1 MGLFPIGGA
10 KATAMARKGSLVGLL
25 TFAFML
31 GFGTTV
37 AEPALIVIAVEAA
50 GIAGQAG
57 TIENTEEA
65 EASYALGLRMTV
77 AVSVGVALVVGVFE
91 F

>member
-1 MGLFPIGGA
+1 M
-10 KATAMARKGSLVGLL
+10 VGLL

-37 AEPALIVIAVEAA
+37 AEPALIAIAVEAA
-50 GIAGQAG
+50 GIAGQADA
-57 TIENTEEA
+57 IENTEEA
-65 EASYALGLRMTV
+65 EASYALDLRMTV
-77 AVSVGVALVVGVFE
+77 AVSVGAALVVGVFE